1 MKHLAFLMLVLMAA
15 PAVAEPAP
23 GAESEA
29 LYRERCAACH
39 EGGVARAPETAA
51 LRQMSPQS
59 IAAALTTGSMS
70 AQAQG
75 LDRAQVEALSQYL
88 GRSERTLV
96 KDAVCAAP
104 SPAMPDALTQPH
116 WNGWGGDLAQHRFQ
130 PASMALLS
138 AADVPKLK
146 LKWAFAFPGATRGG
160 TQPTVVGGR
169 LFVGGIGGQV
179 YSLDAKTGCILWK
192 FAADAAVRSAISIG
206 IDERGWS
213 AYFGDQRANAY
224 ALDALSGELRW
235 KTAVEEFKGARIT
248 GAPALAGGV
257 LYVPVT
263 SAEEVLAANPQYSC
277 CRFRGSVVALDA
289 TSGKTLWKG
298 YSIAEA
304 PKPVRRSESD
314 VQLWGPSGAG
324 IWSSPTV
331 DLDAGMIYATTGDS
345 YSDPPASTSDAFL
358 AFRLDTGELAWSRQ
372 MTADDAYTVACATA
386 APGVRNCPQA
396 NGPDLDFG
404 SSAILVQLGNGK
416 RALVAGQ
423 KSGVV
428 HALDPDRQGAVLW
441 QRRIGQGG
449 TMGGVQWGSAAD
461 ERNVYVALSDI
472 KTRPA
477 SGTTEGAQATYFGP
491 KFLLDGTAGGGLF
504 ALSLATGEVVWHTP
518 HPGCGDAPG
527 CSPAQSAAVT
537 AIPGVVFSG
546 GVDGHLRA
554 YAAADGAIIWDV
566 DTKRAYD
573 TVNGVVGQG
582 GSIDG
587 PGAVVVAGML
597 YVNSGY
603 VFIGSA
609 PGNVLLAFS
618 VDGK

>member
-1 MKHLAFLMLVLMAA
+1 MKHLAFLMLVLIGA

-23 GAESEA
+23 GGEGEA

-51 LRQMSPQS
+51 LRQMSPRS

-70 AQAQG
+70 AQAEG
-75 LDRAQVEALSQYL
+75 LGTAQVEALSQYL
-88 GRSERTLV
+88 GRGER
-96 KDAVCAAP
+96 AVCAAA

-130 PASMALLS
+130 PAPMALL
-138 AADVPKLK
+138 AAEDVPKLK

-169 LFVGGIGGQV
+169 LFIGGIGGQV

-224 ALDALSGELRW
+224 ALDGLSGELRW
-235 KTAVEEFKGARIT
+235 KTAVEDFKGARIT

-263 SAEEVLAANPQYSC
+263 SGEEVLAANPQYPC

-298 YSIAEA
+298 YSITKS

-345 YSDPPASTSDAFL
+345 YSDPAASTSDAFL
-358 AFRLDTGELAWSRQ
+358 AFRRDTGELAWSRQ
-372 MTADDAYTVACATA
+372 MTAGDAYTVACALA

-416 RALVAGQ
+416 RALVGGQ

-441 QRRIGQGG
+441 QRRIGRGG

-461 ERNVYVALSDI
+461 EHNVYVALSDI
-472 KTRPA
+472 KTKPA
-477 SGTTEGAQATYFGP
+477 SGTTEGAQAAYFGP
-491 KFLLDGTAGGGLF
+491 EYLLDGTAGGGLF
-504 ALSLATGEVVWHTP
+504 ALSLATGDVVWHTP

-573 TVNGVVGQG
+573 AVNGAVGQG

-603 VFIGSA
+603 AFIGSA